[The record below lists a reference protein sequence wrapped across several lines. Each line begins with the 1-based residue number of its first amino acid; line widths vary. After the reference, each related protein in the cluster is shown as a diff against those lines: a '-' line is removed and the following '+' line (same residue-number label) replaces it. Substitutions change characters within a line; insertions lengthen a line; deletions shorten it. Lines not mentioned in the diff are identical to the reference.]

1 MMVDPFKIHAPM
13 ILPSILSANFA
24 FLELELKEVIG
35 AGADFIHLDV
45 MDGNFVENITFG
57 PIIIRAV
64 RASTPAF
71 LDAHLMVM
79 DPVKYAEPCVRAG
92 AQNITFHI
100 EAVRDPVSTIRLI
113 KKLGCRVGVSLNP
126 ATPASAIYPA
136 LDEVDVVL
144 VMSVMPGFGG
154 QKFIPGSIAKIED
167 IRKRLRGDQRLEV
180 DGGIDQTTIADAA
193 NAGVDWFVCGNS
205 VFGEVDRGKAIS
217 DLRACLTASR
227 WKSPAEEP
235 VAPESVG

>member
-1 MMVDPFKIHAPM
+1 MVV
-13 ILPSILSANFA
+13 PSILSANFA
-24 FLELELKEVIG
+24 FLERELNEVMG
-35 AGADFIHLDV
+35 AGADFVHLDV
-45 MDGNFVENITFG
+45 MDGNFVQNITFG
-57 PIIIRAV
+57 PIVIRAV

-100 EAVRDPVSTIRLI
+100 EAVKDPVSTIRLI

-136 LDEVDVVL
+136 LDEVDLVL
-144 VMSVMPGFGG
+144 VMSVVPGFGG
-154 QKFIPGSIAKIED
+154 QKFIASSLPKIED
-167 IRKRLRGDQRLEV
+167 IRKRLRHDQRLEI
-180 DGGIDQTTIADAA
+180 DGGIDETTIADAA

-205 VFGEVDRGKAIS
+205 VFGQIDRAKAVS
-217 DLRACLTASR
+217 DLRACLAASR
-227 WKSPAEEP
+227 WKSPKEK
-235 VAPESVG
+235 SVS